1 MLFPPGEVRSSCPR
15 YNDNALALHICANNT
30 TNNMINK
37 YQSRAKRRL
46 QTDAL
51 GRPMRAPAFALIRTP
66 KGPRVSSFVANQVM
80 SKRKDLVPAFTMNG
94 KRSEPI
100 PFKYTGEVIR
110 EVKLWAFAQ
119 YARMEQSVMSKANKR
134 HKRACSRIARI
145 KVDKYRSNGTVK
157 EGSSA
162 SEHARAVNAC
172 VVATPPLALIGL
184 EMIKQ
189 NIIV

>member
-1 MLFPPGEVRSSCPR
+1 MK
-15 YNDNALALHICANNT
+15 
-30 TNNMINK
+30 NK
-37 YQSRAKRRL
+37 KGTQYQSRAKRRL

-51 GRPMRAPAFALIRTP
+51 GRPMRAPAFALIKTP
-66 KGPRVSSFVANQVM
+66 KGPRVSSFVANQIM
-80 SKRKDLVPAFTMNG
+80 HKRKDLVPALIMNG

-100 PFKYTGEVIR
+100 PFDTPVRLSRGE
-110 EVKLWAFAQ
+110 LWAFGQ
-119 YARMEQSVMSKANKR
+119 YARLEQTVMSKANKR
-134 HKRACSRIARI
+134 HKRASSRLARI
-145 KVDKYRSNGTVK
+145 KLDKYRSNGTIK

-184 EMIKQ
+184 EMVRQ

>member
-1 MLFPPGEVRSSCPR
+1 MK
-15 YNDNALALHICANNT
+15 
-30 TNNMINK
+30 NK
-37 YQSRAKRRL
+37 KGTQYQSRAKRRL

-51 GRPMRAPAFALIRTP
+51 GRPMRAPAFALIKTP
-66 KGPRVSSFVANQVM
+66 KGPRVSSFVANQIM
-80 SKRKDLVPAFTMNG
+80 HKRKDLVPALIMNG

-110 EVKLWAFAQ
+110 EVRLWAFGQ
-119 YARMEQSVMSKANKR
+119 YARLEQTVMSKANKR
-134 HKRACSRIARI
+134 HKRASARLARI
-145 KVDKYRSNGTVK
+145 KLDKYRSNGTIK

-184 EMIKQ
+184 EMVRQ